1 MPLNKNRKEEIVA
14 EYVEMLKRTQ
24 GLIVT
29 EYRGMSMARFDTL
42 RSKLREAGASYN
54 VTKNTLFKI
63 ALKEAGMAVPEDL
76 LSGPVAVGFA
86 YKDLPSTVKA
96 LIDATKDNELLILKG
111 AIAQKSVFKEGQ
123 LKTLSELP
131 SLDQLRA
138 SLIGILTQPMS
149 SLVSLLVQPQRDVVG
164 VVAAYVEKHGGSE
177 AA

>member
-1 MPLNKNRKEEIVA
+1 MPLNKDRKEEIVA

-63 ALKEAGMAVPEDL
+63 ALKEVGMAVPEDL
-76 LSGPVAVGFA
+76 LAGPVAVGFA
-86 YKDLPSTVKA
+86 YKDLPSTVKV

-164 VVAAYVEKHGGSE
+164 IVVAYVEKHGGSE

>member
-1 MPLNKNRKEEIVA
+1 LPLKRNRKEEIIA
-14 EYVEMLKRTQ
+14 EYVELLQKSQ

-42 RSKLREAGASYN
+42 RGKMREAGANYN

-63 ALKEAGMAVPEDL
+63 ALKEVGMAVPEDL

-86 YKDLPSTVKA
+86 FKDLPSTVKV
-96 LIDATKDNELLILKG
+96 LIDSTKDNELLILKG
-111 AIAQKSVFKEGQ
+111 AIAQTTVFPENK

-138 SLIGILTQPMS
+138 SLIGMLTQPMS
-149 SLVSLLVQPQRDVVG
+149 TLVSLLVQPQRDLVN
-164 VVAAYVEKHGGSE
+164 VVAAYVDKQGGSE